1 MVNGYLAHDLL
12 WGMTVQQL
20 PADAPEWVFDSIR
33 AGHPVVVRR
42 ALGPAGE
49 IPVGVR
55 GRLREH
61 RFAAGMRV
69 DSVRQRVQPESLCHV
84 SSERDL
90 PALHAL
96 KHLRPML
103 DDCGWVWGVSG
114 SAGFELAS
122 VGFELASV
130 GFELASA
137 GFELA
142 RAGFH
147 LASAALALHPH
158 SDLDLILRT
167 PEPLPRLQA
176 RELLK
181 ILDSAACP
189 VDMQLQTPLGAVA
202 LREWAGRS
210 DRVLLKQAC
219 GACLT
224 ADPWNQRE
232 QAA

>member
-122 VGFELASV
+122 
-130 GFELASA
+130 A

>member
-1 MVNGYLAHDLL
+1 MVNVYLAHDLL

-122 VGFELASV
+122 A

>member
-1 MVNGYLAHDLL
+1 MVNVYLAHDLL

-55 GRLREH
+55 GRLREQ
-61 RFAAGMRV
+61 RFAALMRV

-122 VGFELASV
+122 
-130 GFELASA
+130 
-137 GFELA
+137 
-142 RAGFH
+142 AGFH

-189 VDMQLQTPLGAVA
+189 VDMQLQTPLGAVV

-224 ADPWNQRE
+224 ADPWKLRE

>member
-1 MVNGYLAHDLL
+1 MVNVYLAHDLL

-55 GRLREH
+55 GRLREQ
-61 RFAAGMRV
+61 RFAAVMRV
-69 DSVRQRVQPESLCHV
+69 DSVCQRVQPESLCHV
-84 SSERDL
+84 SIERDL
-90 PALHAL
+90 PALHTL

-122 VGFELASV
+122 VGFELA
-130 GFELASA
+130 
-137 GFELA
+137 

-147 LASAALALHPH
+147 LASAPLALHPH

-181 ILDSAACP
+181 ILDRATCP